1 MAVPVSG
8 YFGFTFVQWQDE
20 EVGHLYL
27 QSMIWWLFCVLNKLK
42 KKNLVE
48 IMSTYFEIRVF
59 VHVGAC
65 LIKTK
70 QLLRR

>member
-1 MAVPVSG
+1 MAGRGGRPSL
-8 YFGFTFVQWQDE
+8 FTVYDL
-20 EVGHLYL
+20 VV
-27 QSMIWWLFCVLNKLK
+27 VLCAKQAK